1 MRRLHKWYMQ
11 ASSEGQNRILMGFR
25 NEHYGHGDHEIM
37 IEFDEL
43 FQLFNQDAIDKA
55 IVSAYCL

>member
-1 MRRLHKWYMQ
+1 MR
-11 ASSEGQNRILMGFR
+11 ASSEGKNWILLGYR
-25 NEHYGHGDHEIM
+25 NEHYGHGDGEIM

-43 FQLFNQDAIDKA
+43 FQLYNQDAIDKA